1 MCVKAWNHEQPQ
13 SSRETAKDKRSV
25 KAMVE
30 AKAALGTL
38 C

>member
-1 MCVKAWNHEQPQ
+1 MCVKAWSLEQPQ
-13 SSRETAKDKRSV
+13 LSRETAKDKGSV